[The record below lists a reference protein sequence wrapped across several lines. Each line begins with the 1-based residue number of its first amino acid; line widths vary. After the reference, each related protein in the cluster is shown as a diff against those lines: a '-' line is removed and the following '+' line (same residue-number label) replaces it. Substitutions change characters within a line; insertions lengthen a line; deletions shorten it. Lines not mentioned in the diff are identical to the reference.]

1 MLTSKKQSGLKRK
14 HIKIMKKILALFI
27 VSMVLYACSKK
38 DDETIDPIPQTRDL
52 NGGYIVVEG
61 SSNGYTK
68 AYIVDS
74 KIYFLGKVD
83 RYDSRGL
90 YHLDYEMVSDTEMK
104 IYHFSFAVSWEGDK
118 LTLTEIGGTQ
128 KLVFIAESST
138 PLPSEWVIT
147 VDPVSKIDQSTFT
160 NDRIADMTYY
170 RGFVYTHGHR
180 DLNDDYAISKI
191 NITDFS
197 LTNIPLINESTTLAS
212 KINIEH
218 VGSNKFWLYY
228 WGNPNDYM
236 YEFNADTFALTDKH
250 LMPYQTGNAY
260 HLGSNGTDLYG
271 SFYNGIRKW
280 SFVDQIWEDEIEF
293 GFVNSTDG
301 LDLSA
306 THLYLGVGSIIQK
319 YDLNTFK
326 AVAAYNVSMDGKYQ
340 LNGFTL
346 TYDNNLV
353 ASMRNVE
360 TNMYEIVSITLPN

>member
-1 MLTSKKQSGLKRK
+1 MLTSKKKLGLKRK
-14 HIKIMKKILALFI
+14 HIKIMKKILVLFI
-27 VSMVLYACSKK
+27 VSTVLYACSKK
-38 DDETIDPIPQTRDL
+38 DDETVDPIPQTRDL
-52 NGGYIVVEG
+52 NGGYVVVEG
-61 SSNGYTK
+61 SSNGYSK

-83 RYDSRGL
+83 RYDSRAMYNL
-90 YHLDYEMVSDTEMK
+90 AYEMVSDTELN
-104 IYHFSFAVSWEGDK
+104 IYTFRFSVSWEGDK

-128 KLVFIAESST
+128 KMVFIAESST

-160 NDRIADMTYY
+160 NGRIADMTYY

-180 DLNDDYAISKI
+180 DLNDEYAISKI
-191 NITDFS
+191 NTTDFS
-197 LTNIPLINESTTLAS
+197 LTNIPLINESATLALAA
-212 KINIEH
+212 NIEH
-218 VGSNKFWLYY
+218 VGSDKFWLYY
-228 WGNPNDYM
+228 WGNPQDYM
-236 YEFNADTFALTDKH
+236 YEFNADTLARTDEH

-271 SFYNGIRKW
+271 AFNQSIRKW
-280 SFVDQIWEDEIEF
+280 SFVDQTWGSEIEF

-306 THLYLGVGSIIQK
+306 THLYLGSGSIIQK
-319 YDLNTFK
+319 YDLDTFK
-326 AVAAYNVSMDGKYQ
+326 AVAAYNVSMGGKYQ

-346 TYDNNLV
+346 TNNSTMV

-360 TNMYEIVSITLPN
+360 TDTYEIVSITLPN